1 MSDVNLI
8 AMFVVRVC
16 GFQDFNLALEK
27 SVFPPMN
34 QDDKKIPG
42 KYIASPLNST
52 GDVKS
57 TREVNNHLDY
67 SL

>member
-42 KYIASPLNST
+42 KYIASPCFFYLFSNQFS
-52 GDVKS
+52 VFQS
-57 TREVNNHLDY
+57 F
-67 SL
+67 SLF